1 MTIGL
6 PMWRSERSRKK
17 HSGVEDGLAGMAR
30 RIVSLL
36 PAPGYRCGGST
47 PWPALLLAAGGLAR
61 VSRLTAGEDTP
72 AGTKTAP
79 L

>member
-1 MTIGL
+1 VNVRAKTQ
-6 PMWRSERSRKK
+6 WRGR
-17 HSGVEDGLAGMAR
+17 GLAGETR
-30 RIVSLL
+30 RIVTSS

-47 PWPALLLAAGGLAR
+47 PWLTALLAAGGLAR